1 MKKIMIAML
10 VIASCSAVA
19 QEEHRHGP
27 GHSEDPLTPEQVATL
42 QTKRMTLALDLTQA
56 QQEEVQ
62 KFHLENARLRKEKK
76 EARKEERNKE
86 SAKVL
91 SADERFSR
99 ESERLDHM
107 IASKEKMK
115 KILNEE
121 QFEKWEKAIHHRK
134 HRRPHGDRDGRGRH

>member
-10 VIASCSAVA
+10 VIASYSAVA
-19 QEEHRHGP
+19 QEGHKHGP
-27 GHSEDPLTPEQVATL
+27 RHSEDPLTPEQVATL
-42 QTKRMTLALDLTQA
+42 KTKRMTLALDLSKA

-62 KFHLENARLRKEKK
+62 KLHLENARLRKEKM
-76 EARKEERNKE
+76 EARKEERDDRSRKD
-86 SAKVL
+86 L
-91 SADERFSR
+91 SSDERFSR

-121 QFEKWEKAIHHRK
+121 QFEKWEKAMHHKKHHRPK
-134 HRRPHGDRDGRGRH
+134 GDRDGRGRH